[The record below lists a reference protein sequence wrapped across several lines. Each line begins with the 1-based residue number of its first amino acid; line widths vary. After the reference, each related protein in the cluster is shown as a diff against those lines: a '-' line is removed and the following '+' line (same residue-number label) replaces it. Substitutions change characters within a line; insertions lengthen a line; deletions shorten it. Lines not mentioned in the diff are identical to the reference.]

1 MFKTTIKS
9 IASRTLILLAA
20 AALLTACGL
29 GPGGAATTAPS
40 PSPAAASTPASSATT
55 QASLSASSSAPV
67 SSAGPALATADG
79 EKPGVRIEV
88 QELKRTSGDTLS
100 LKFALINDSAES
112 FGFSSDFGEQGRT
125 SDYGSIGGVNLL
137 EGVGKKKYFVVRD
150 TEGACL
156 CSRGLS
162 SVASKSRA
170 NLWAKFPAPPAEV
183 SKITIVVPHFT
194 PMEDVSISQ

>member
-1 MFKTTIKS
+1 MFKTTMKP
-9 IASRTLILLAA
+9 AANRALMMLA
-20 AALLTACGL
+20 AALLMVACDLRFGNTAK
-29 GPGGAATTAPS
+29 TAPS
-40 PSPAAASTPASSATT
+40 PTPASSAPE
-55 QASLSASSSAPV
+55 QADLPASSSAPA
-67 SSAGPALATADG
+67 SSARPALATADG
-79 EKPGVRIEV
+79 EKPGVRVEV

-100 LKFALINDSAES
+100 LKFALINDSTES
-112 FGFSSDFGEQGRT
+112 FDFGYALIEQGKT
-125 SDYGSIGGVNLL
+125 NDYNSISGVNLI

-162 SVASKSRA
+162 SVTSKSRV

-183 SKITIVVPHFT
+183 STITVVVPHFT

>member
-20 AALLTACGL
+20 APLLTACGL

-40 PSPAAASTPASSATT
+40 PSPVAANTPASSAPA
-55 QASLSASSSAPV
+55 QASLPASSSAPV
-67 SSAGPALATADG
+67 SYAGPVLATADG
-79 EKPGVRIEV
+79 EKPGVKIEV
-88 QELKRTSGDTLS
+88 QELKRTSGDTLT
-100 LKFALINDSAES
+100 LKFALINDSAELFN
-112 FGFSSDFGEQGRT
+112 FGYALSDPARAD
-125 SDYGSIGGVNLL
+125 DYNSISGANLI

-150 TEGACL
+150 TEGTCL

-162 SVASKSRA
+162 SLASKSRA
-170 NLWAKFPAPPAEV
+170 NLWVKFPAPPTDV
-183 SKITIVVPHFT
+183 SKITVVVPHFT

>member
-1 MFKTTIKS
+1 MLKAMIKS
-9 IASRTLILLAA
+9 TASPTLILLAA
-20 AALLTACGL
+20 ASLLTGCAMGS
-29 GPGGAATTAPS
+29 GGTA
-40 PSPAAASTPASSATT
+40 TPASSPASSGAPAASAAPP
-55 QASLSASSSAPV
+55 ASLPASSSAPAA
-67 SSAGPALATADG
+67 SAGPTLATGDG

-100 LKFALINDSAES
+100 LKFALINDSTES
-112 FGFSSDFGEQGRT
+112 FDFGYALIEQGKT
-125 SDYGSIGGVNLL
+125 DDYNSISGVNLI

-162 SVASKSRA
+162 RVTSKSRV
-170 NLWAKFPAPPAEV
+170 NLWAKFPAPPADV
-183 SKITIVVPHFT
+183 SMITVIVPHFT

>member
-20 AALLTACGL
+20 ALLTACGL
-29 GPGGAATTAPS
+29 GPGGVATTAPS
-40 PSPAAASTPASSATT
+40 PSPAAANMPAASAPAQASLPASSPAPASSA
-55 QASLSASSSAPV
+55 
-67 SSAGPALATADG
+67 GPSLATADG

-100 LKFALINDSAES
+100 LKFALINDSTEL
-112 FGFSSDFGEQGRT
+112 FDFGYALVEQGKAN
-125 SDYGSIGGVNLL
+125 DYNSISGVNLI

-162 SVASKSRA
+162 SVASKSRV
-170 NLWAKFPAPPAEV
+170 NLWAKFPAPPADIT
-183 SKITIVVPHFT
+183 KITVVVPRFA
-194 PMEDVSISQ
+194 PLEDVPISQ